1 MSFRLGRIV
10 GIPISVDLSWF
21 VIFALIVYTLAMF
34 YFPQMAPGLS
44 VPMRWLGG
52 VIAALLLFGSVLL
65 HELMHS
71 IIAIRNG
78 IRIGGINLFIFGGV
92 SRMQSEPQTP
102 EIEFKMAIAGPL
114 TSLMLAAIFYGL
126 LKLGGVAFFGRL
138 GVVIVGYLALI
149 NVVLGVFNLIPGF
162 PLDGGRVFRA
172 ILWGALNDLD
182 RATRIASYVGQGFA
196 YLFIVGGFWSMLFGA
211 FLSGLWLVFI
221 GWFLNNAA
229 QQSYQQVQLRRA
241 LSGVDV
247 HRVMSTD
254 FPHLDPNLTLDEFV
268 HDYLLKYGH
277 SAYPVTDGDQFLGV
291 VTINEAREVPRERW
305 HDTRL
310 RDVVKHLDG
319 ERVIKC
325 TDDAF
330 DALMHMAENHA
341 GRMLVMCDGKLEG
354 VVTQENVINLVRT
367 KMQLG
372 M

>member
-1 MSFRLGRIV
+1 MNFKLGKIA

-21 VIFALIVYTLAMF
+21 VIFALIVYTLATF

-71 IIAIRNG
+71 MVALRSG
-78 IRIGGINLFIFGGV
+78 IEISGINLFIFGGV
-92 SRMQSEPQTP
+92 SKMRSEPQTP
-102 EIEFKMAIAGPL
+102 GNEFRMAIAGPL
-114 TSLMLAAIFYGL
+114 TSILLAGIFYGL
-126 LKLGGVAFFGRL
+126 LKLGGAALYGRL
-138 GVVIVGYLALI
+138 GVVIIGYLAVI
-149 NVVLGVFNLIPGF
+149 NLVLGIFNLIPGF

-172 ILWGALNDLD
+172 ILWGVLNDLD
-182 RATRIASYVGQGFA
+182 KATRIASSVGQGFA
-196 YLFIVGGFWSMLFGA
+196 YLFIVGGFWSMLFGG
-211 FLSGLWLVFI
+211 FLSGLWMVFI

-268 HDYLLKYGH
+268 HDYLLRYDY
-277 SAYPVTDGDQFLGV
+277 STFPVSDDGRFLGV
-291 VTINEAREVPRERW
+291 VSINDARSIPREKW
-305 HDTRL
+305 KDTRL
-310 RDVVKHLDG
+310 SDVVKHLDD
-319 ERVIKC
+319 EHVIKC

-330 DALMHMAENHA
+330 DALMHMAEDHA

-354 VVTQENVINLVRT
+354 VVTQESIVNLVRT

-372 M
+372 I